1 MIQSKNHTALDPSAD
16 RLLNVGDELVC
27 MQGTTLQAISAGV
40 GGKNSSTS
48 SRESSVGI
56 NFNAVMECIKQAP
69 RPLQL
74 GFVPPTST
82 QR

>member
-1 MIQSKNHTALDPSAD
+1 MIQSKNHAALDPSAD

-27 MQGTTLQAISAGV
+27 VQGTTLQAISAGV
-40 GGKNSSTS
+40 GGKSSSTS

-56 NFNAVMECIKQAP
+56 NFNAVMERIKQAP

-74 GFVPPTST
+74 GFVPPHNA